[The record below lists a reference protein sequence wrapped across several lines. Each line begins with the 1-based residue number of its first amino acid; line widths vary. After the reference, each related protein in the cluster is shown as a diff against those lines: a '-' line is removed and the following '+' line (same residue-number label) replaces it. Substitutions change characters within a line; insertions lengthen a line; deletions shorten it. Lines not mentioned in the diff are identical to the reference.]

1 MTKAKVSQQKRSRER
16 AKQEKRQQKA
26 ERRSQPN
33 ERPKRQPGG
42 EDPDLAGIVPGPQ
55 PSPWG
60 EEEEVETFLPQTGSH
75 PHWVRRSTAPQHRAN
90 ADRPI
95 TGRDG
100 GTSDSGQST

>member
-26 ERRSQPN
+26 ERRSQPTVKL
-33 ERPKRQPGG
+33 KRLPGE

-60 EEEEVETFLPQTGSH
+60 EEEEVEGDDKTTE
-75 PHWVRRSTAPQHRAN
+75 
-90 ADRPI
+90 
-95 TGRDG
+95 
-100 GTSDSGQST
+100 

>member
-26 ERRSQPN
+26 ERRSQSSSA
-33 ERPKRQPGG
+33 RPKRLPGD

-60 EEEEVETFLPQTGSH
+60 EDDDEEEKTE
-75 PHWVRRSTAPQHRAN
+75 
-90 ADRPI
+90 
-95 TGRDG
+95 
-100 GTSDSGQST
+100 

>member
-26 ERRSQPN
+26 ERRSQPT

-60 EEEEVETFLPQTGSH
+60 EDEVVEDERTE
-75 PHWVRRSTAPQHRAN
+75 
-90 ADRPI
+90 
-95 TGRDG
+95 
-100 GTSDSGQST
+100 

>member
-26 ERRSQPN
+26 ERRSQSSSA
-33 ERPKRQPGG
+33 RPKRLPGD

-60 EEEEVETFLPQTGSH
+60 EEELEE
-75 PHWVRRSTAPQHRAN
+75 
-90 ADRPI
+90 
-95 TGRDG
+95 G
-100 GTSDSGQST
+100 GEEQKTE

>member
-26 ERRSQPN
+26 ERRAQSAVRRSEKPAG
-33 ERPKRQPGG
+33 PGG

-60 EEEEVETFLPQTGSH
+60 DDDVTE
-75 PHWVRRSTAPQHRAN
+75 
-90 ADRPI
+90 
-95 TGRDG
+95 
-100 GTSDSGQST
+100 

>member
-26 ERRSQPN
+26 ERRSQSSG
-33 ERPKRQPGG
+33 RPKRLPGE

-60 EEEEVETFLPQTGSH
+60 EEDEAEEEK
-75 PHWVRRSTAPQHRAN
+75 AE
-90 ADRPI
+90 
-95 TGRDG
+95 
-100 GTSDSGQST
+100 

>member
-26 ERRSQPN
+26 ERRAQGTVKL
-33 ERPKRQPGG
+33 KRLPGE

-60 EEEEVETFLPQTGSH
+60 DEDD
-75 PHWVRRSTAPQHRAN
+75 STP
-90 ADRPI
+90 PE
-95 TGRDG
+95 
-100 GTSDSGQST
+100 SE

>member
-26 ERRSQPN
+26 ERRAQTSG
-33 ERPKRQPGG
+33 RPAQKRQPGD

-60 EEEEVETFLPQTGSH
+60 DELEEQDEETNEEP
-75 PHWVRRSTAPQHRAN
+75 
-90 ADRPI
+90 
-95 TGRDG
+95 
-100 GTSDSGQST
+100 

>member
-26 ERRSQPN
+26 ERRSTPN
-33 ERPKRQPGG
+33 VKLKRLPGE

-60 EEEEVETFLPQTGSH
+60 DEIEDEVE
-75 PHWVRRSTAPQHRAN
+75 
-90 ADRPI
+90 ADTPPE
-95 TGRDG
+95 
-100 GTSDSGQST
+100 

>member
-26 ERRSQPN
+26 ERRAQSTTKPGV
-33 ERPKRQPGG
+33 KRLPGD

-60 EEEEVETFLPQTGSH
+60 DDDLEDEKTEP
-75 PHWVRRSTAPQHRAN
+75 
-90 ADRPI
+90 
-95 TGRDG
+95 
-100 GTSDSGQST
+100 

>member
-26 ERRSQPN
+26 ERRAQSSG
-33 ERPKRQPGG
+33 RPALKRQPGE

-60 EEEEVETFLPQTGSH
+60 DEPEDEADETNEP
-75 PHWVRRSTAPQHRAN
+75 
-90 ADRPI
+90 
-95 TGRDG
+95 
-100 GTSDSGQST
+100 

>member
-26 ERRSQPN
+26 ERRSQPTVKL
-33 ERPKRQPGG
+33 KRLPGE

-60 EEEEVETFLPQTGSH
+60 EEEAEAEEETTE
-75 PHWVRRSTAPQHRAN
+75 
-90 ADRPI
+90 
-95 TGRDG
+95 
-100 GTSDSGQST
+100 

>member
-26 ERRSQPN
+26 ERRLQSTG
-33 ERPKRQPGG
+33 RPKRLPGE

-60 EEEEVETFLPQTGSH
+60 DEEET
-75 PHWVRRSTAPQHRAN
+75 R
-90 ADRPI
+90 
-95 TGRDG
+95 
-100 GTSDSGQST
+100 

>member
-26 ERRSQPN
+26 ERRAQSAVRRSEKPTG
-33 ERPKRQPGG
+33 PGG

-60 EEEEVETFLPQTGSH
+60 DDDVTE
-75 PHWVRRSTAPQHRAN
+75 
-90 ADRPI
+90 
-95 TGRDG
+95 
-100 GTSDSGQST
+100 

>member
-26 ERRSQPN
+26 ERRSQSSTG
-33 ERPKRQPGG
+33 RPKRLPGD

-60 EEEEVETFLPQTGSH
+60 EEEEAEGDEEEKTE
-75 PHWVRRSTAPQHRAN
+75 
-90 ADRPI
+90 
-95 TGRDG
+95 
-100 GTSDSGQST
+100 